1 MRSARSPLGV
11 RLKKADI
18 ESAQVAA
25 RHSGFIADEVAP
37 FLDKLKQQG
46 FTRLNVMHL
55 FRACAFVAK
64 PGGRNRTPLHE
75 LEQRQVLSAWKETQ
89 RTTEQ
94 AISVI
99 RSEFGL
105 VNMEILWSGALLVPL
120 IVLCARLAPRQRDSR
135 ELVGW
140 LALAAL
146 LHRYSGS
153 SETTL
158 DQDLRSCRDDDP
170 IGGLLGNLRQLR
182 GSLTASSNDF
192 AGSLN
197 DRSGLLAGYI
207 ACMHRGIFD
216 FFTGGKVLLQDNVDR
231 HHILPRGQ
239 FLPSMRA
246 TADNVANVAF
256 VAGDVN
262 RSIGQ
267 SGPEVYLKRIN
278 RRILE
283 SQCVPTDKSLWR
295 IDQAEEFWAARRQ
308 LLSDAFNDF
317 LRSALPQ
324 RRLT

>member
-1 MRSARSPLGV
+1 
-11 RLKKADI
+11 
-18 ESAQVAA
+18 
-25 RHSGFIADEVAP
+25 
-37 FLDKLKQQG
+37 
-46 FTRLNVMHL
+46 MHL

-64 PGGRNRTPLHE
+64 PYGRNRTPLHE

-89 RTTEQ
+89 RATEQ

-283 SQCVPTDKSLWR
+283 ECT
-295 IDQAEEFWAARRQ
+295 
-308 LLSDAFNDF
+308 
-317 LRSALPQ
+317 SATTTHLKDE
-324 RRLT
+324 R